1 MGSITMSTLWCSWYS
16 EPHIPFA
23 LETCFA
29 KENGMVSCTHRTNLD
44 ISFLL
49 VRSPNSLNI
58 LVLFI
63 IMHFSMD
70 YCLLQG
76 VYCSHIICMY
86 LNPLSKVALLR
97 LMLMLIMLFQ
107 MPKIENL
114 FTSSIVLWSC
124 LYV

>member
-1 MGSITMSTLWCSWYS
+1 MSTLWCSWYS
-16 EPHIPFA
+16 EPRIPFA
-23 LETCFA
+23 LEIFFA

-49 VRSPNSLNI
+49 VWSLNI

-63 IMHFSMD
+63 IMQISMD

-86 LNPLSKVALLR
+86 LIPLSKVALLWF
-97 LMLMLIMLFQ
+97 MLSLIMPFQ
-107 MPKIENL
+107 MPKIGNL
-114 FTSSIVLWSC
+114 FTSSIVVWSC
-124 LYV
+124 SYG